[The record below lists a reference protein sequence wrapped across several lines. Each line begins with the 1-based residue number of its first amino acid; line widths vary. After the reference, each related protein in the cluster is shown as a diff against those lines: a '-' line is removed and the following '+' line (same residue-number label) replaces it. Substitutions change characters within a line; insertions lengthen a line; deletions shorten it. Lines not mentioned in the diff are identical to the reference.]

1 LLVGLAFIPMAKK
14 IVSVSKRL
22 LFPAV
27 LVFASAGA
35 YAMRGSLFDVQL
47 MFAFGLI
54 GWLMTKLRFPTV
66 LLLIGFILTP
76 ILERSARQTLIL
88 VEASDGWLAFVGS
101 RPVLMILLGI
111 LAVLST
117 LIVRQRMAMN
127 RYVVPQE
134 PADSS

>member
-1 LLVGLAFIPMAKK
+1 
-14 IVSVSKRL
+14 
-22 LFPAV
+22 
-27 LVFASAGA
+27 
-35 YAMRGSLFDVQL
+35 
-47 MFAFGLI
+47 
-54 GWLMTKLRFPTV
+54 MTKLRFPTV

-111 LAVLST
+111 LAVLSF
-117 LIVRQRMAMN
+117 LIIRQRMAMS